1 MDACLCLKRAHKQ
14 KLAQHF
20 KSTTHQFKKQRIL
33 KKKYTYTWV
42 TSHSYTPVTYVT
54 LPINYVSAE
63 KTVRTGHHAH
73 SVAWFFFFPLNKI
86 QWVEQPISPQSFF
99 LAFNKGWLV
108 FQIPPGGHLVS
119 TFSCVLT
126 ITKQCFFSEH
136 SSEDMY
142 LLCFSHTHTKL
153 FWPHCVGLWNQSSLI
168 RDQTCT
174 PCNDGQRLNH
184 WTTREV
190 PHKLLLF

>member
-1 MDACLCLKRAHKQ
+1 MGHESLLYTCNLRDI
-14 KLAQHF
+14 
-20 KSTTHQFKKQRIL
+20 THQLRLSRENCTHGSPRAFCSL
-33 KKKYTYTWV
+33 V
-42 TSHSYTPVTYVT
+42 
-54 LPINYVSAE
+54 
-63 KTVRTGHHAH
+63 
-73 SVAWFFFFPLNKI
+73 FFFPLNKI

-99 LAFNKGWLV
+99 LAFNKGWLA

-174 PCNDGQRLNH
+174 PCNEGQRLNH